1 MVIYMKRK
9 RLILLGLIAFTSFSL
24 LSATS
29 LNNLVNEA
37 VNNSDQITNLK
48 LNKDYTMLS
57 IEGSELDAKTKV
69 NVSTQ
74 FTSPNTLNSDSY
86 EITSGSSNLVTVI
99 IPGDYIPTSSDQVSD
114 TTTITLDGGLK
125 FNTSANGTDGDP
137 KFDAKTTLGLSHN
150 FLIGDYTNNQKDL
163 NNQITLLKANQTY
176 ENGVVD
182 FKQNVYSYVK
192 NILANEKSKA
202 DIEKKIT
209 DQEKIINDSLKLNQ
223 ISKDSIA
230 YKQYDLALKAYQDSL
245 ETLETQHQALL
256 ENFKEYTGIDYKD
269 VDDIRMPN
277 LEINSS
283 SDDSLSV
290 QLAKLNVRIKQDT
303 IDQVEREKTQS
314 YINFATQAE
323 KPYAVMEYDNNGI
336 PTGNRANKDM
346 TLAAQATY
354 GANNFTLNAGTNLD
368 IDFGT
373 SVSPVFQ
380 VGGTWTNDTTTE
392 SDIIDNKLNENALI
406 SAQLAQNATIQS
418 VELTKLSLKSQVTN
432 WNAQYKQLENNIQFN
447 KDNLELKKQMLDL
460 GLATKSEI
468 DDIEFDLSQLNY
480 DKLTLLIDGLT
491 IELDIEQMNL

>member
-69 NVSTQ
+69 NVSSNFSTPE
-74 FTSPNTLNSDSY
+74 SGIYLLD
-86 EITSGSSNLVTVI
+86 SGSSNLVSVI

-314 YINFATQAE
+314 YINFATQVD
-323 KPYAVMEYDNNGI
+323 KPYATYADK
-336 PTGNRANKDM
+336 TTYARANKDM
-346 TLAAQATY
+346 ALAAQATY
-354 GANNFTLNAGTNLD
+354 GADNFTLNAGTNLD

-373 SVSPVFQ
+373 SVTPSFQ

-406 SAQLAQNATIQS
+406 SAQLAQNATIQN

>member
-69 NVSTQ
+69 NVSSNFSTPE
-74 FTSPNTLNSDSY
+74 SGIYLLD
-86 EITSGSSNLVTVI
+86 SGSSNLVSVI

-114 TTTITLDGGLK
+114 TTTITLNGGLK
-125 FNTSANGTDGDP
+125 YNTNANGTDGDP
-137 KFDAKTTLGLSHN
+137 TFDAKTTLGLSHN

-182 FKQNVYSYVK
+182 FKQNVYTYVK
-192 NILANEKSKA
+192 NILTNEKSKA

-230 YKQYDLALKAYQDSL
+230 YKQYDLVLKTYQDSL

-314 YINFATQAE
+314 YINLTTQVD
-323 KPYAVMEYDNNGI
+323 KPYATYTNL
-336 PTGNRANKDM
+336 TTYARANKDM
-346 TLAAQATY
+346 ALAAQATY
-354 GANNFTLNAGTNLD
+354 GADNFTLNAGTNLD

-373 SVSPVFQ
+373 SVTPSFQ

-392 SDIIDNKLNENALI
+392 IDIIDNKLNENALI

>member
-1 MVIYMKRK
+1 M
-9 RLILLGLIAFTSFSL
+9 
-24 LSATS
+24 
-29 LNNLVNEA
+29 
-37 VNNSDQITNLK
+37 
-48 LNKDYTMLS
+48 
-57 IEGSELDAKTKV
+57 
-69 NVSTQ
+69 
-74 FTSPNTLNSDSY
+74 
-86 EITSGSSNLVTVI
+86 
-99 IPGDYIPTSSDQVSD
+99 
-114 TTTITLDGGLK
+114 
-125 FNTSANGTDGDP
+125 
-137 KFDAKTTLGLSHN
+137 SHN
-150 FLIGDYTNNQKDL
+150 FLIGDYTNNQKGL

-182 FKQNVYSYVK
+182 FKQNVYTYVK

-245 ETLETQHQALL
+245 ETLESQHQALL

-314 YINFATQAE
+314 YINFGSQITSLSS
-323 KPYAVMEYDNNGI
+323 
-336 PTGNRANKDM
+336 KDM
-346 TLAAQATY
+346 RLGAQATY
-354 GANNFTLNAGTNLD
+354 GADNFTLNAGTNLD

-373 SVSPVFQ
+373 SVTPSFQ

-406 SAQLAQNATIQS
+406 SAQLAQNATIQN